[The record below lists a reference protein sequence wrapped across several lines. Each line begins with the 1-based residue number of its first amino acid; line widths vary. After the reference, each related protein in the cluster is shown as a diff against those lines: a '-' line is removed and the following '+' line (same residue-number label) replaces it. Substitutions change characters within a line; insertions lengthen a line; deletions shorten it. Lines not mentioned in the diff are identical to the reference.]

1 MTSAM
6 ARFGW
11 TGRRIRPREID
22 TKPFDSVSAPL
33 EARDVRPRDR
43 KAARSVD
50 PGSHTA
56 KNQTL
61 DKSSARERAHAR
73 GGRVRATYLDIL
85 VGPLAEE
92 LDLSRSDRHSYR
104 WSVRALVI
112 RGLGGCAFPLFVLFS
127 FVPVPKNRASLT
139 FVWANRSKGANNNPK
154 DAVRLISDFRKERYK
169 RLPAAPLALFQR
181 RDDALVPSNVSSKH
195 ANFRKDP

>member
-33 EARDVRPRDR
+33 EAQDVRPRDR

-92 LDLSRSDRHSYR
+92 LDLSRSDRHSFR

-127 FVPVPKNRASLT
+127 FVPKNRASLK
-139 FVWANRSKGANNNPK
+139 FVWANRAKGAKNNPK

-169 RLPAAPLALFQR
+169 RLPVAPLALFQR

-195 ANFRKDP
+195 ADFRKDP

>member
-92 LDLSRSDRHSYR
+92 LDLSRSDRHSFR

-112 RGLGGCAFPLFVLFS
+112 RGLRGCAFPLFVSSLC
-127 FVPVPKNRASLT
+127 PKSRASLK
-139 FVWANRSKGANNNPK
+139 FVWANRAKGAKNNPK

-169 RLPAAPLALFQR
+169 RPAGSALALFQR

-195 ANFRKDP
+195 ADFRKDP

>member
-73 GGRVRATYLDIL
+73 DGRVRATYLDIL

-92 LDLSRSDRHSYR
+92 LDLSRSDRHSFR

-112 RGLGGCAFPLFVLFS
+112 RGLGGCAFPLFVPCPLLFS
-127 FVPVPKNRASLT
+127 SPKNQIRMG
-139 FVWANRSKGANNNPK
+139 KQCEGAKNNPK

-169 RLPAAPLALFQR
+169 RPPAAPLALFQR

-195 ANFRKDP
+195 ADFRKDS

>member
-92 LDLSRSDRHSYR
+92 LDLSRSDRHSFR

-127 FVPVPKNRASLT
+127 FVPKNRASLK
-139 FVWANRSKGANNNPK
+139 FVWANRAKGAKNNPK

-169 RLPAAPLALFQR
+169 RLPVAPLALFQR

-195 ANFRKDP
+195 ADFPKDP

>member
-1 MTSAM
+1 M
-6 ARFGW
+6 
-11 TGRRIRPREID
+11 
-22 TKPFDSVSAPL
+22 SAPL

-73 GGRVRATYLDIL
+73 DGRVRATYLDIL

-92 LDLSRSDRHSYR
+92 LDLSRSDRHSFR

-112 RGLGGCAFPLFVLFS
+112 RGLKGCAFPLFVSLLFVQKVELHS
-127 FVPVPKNRASLT
+127 NSYGQTER
-139 FVWANRSKGANNNPK
+139 KGLK
-154 DAVRLISDFRKERYK
+154 ITRKTRCG
-169 RLPAAPLALFQR
+169 
-181 RDDALVPSNVSSKH
+181 
-195 ANFRKDP
+195 